1 MFQQVRGGIMG
12 ARVAIVSADDFSP
25 AAIQEKTRSLIELLG
40 GTEKI
45 LPENTR
51 RVLLKPN
58 LVMAAAWDTTA
69 VTTSPHV
76 VTALARIFQE
86 TGAEVVVAEG
96 ASGDTSEFVF
106 EKLGW
111 YERARNLGVA
121 LIDCKG
127 SEGIEVPIPEG
138 KVIHSVRV
146 PKAVTECDFVVSVA
160 KMKTH
165 CETQATFSL
174 KNMKGIMSSDRERKE
189 MHFTDINETLVD
201 LNTVFKPRLAIV
213 EGLYALEGIGPGPTG
228 KPFKLG
234 VLVGGLD
241 AVAVDAVC
249 AGIMGFEPGEVSH
262 IALAAR
268 RGLGVADL
276 SAVDIVGKKIEELQ
290 ARSAERPS
298 TSLEGLLPGTRV
310 LVVKGNPC
318 SNCAMVLA
326 ACLSSLVPAQ
336 VSRECLENGCPIDIL
351 VGPQAVPPPGPGR
364 TQVAVG
370 TCLERYSG
378 EMAYSPGCPPWAK
391 ETARIIASACKR
403 N

>member
-1 MFQQVRGGIMG
+1 MG
-12 ARVAIVSADDFSP
+12 ARVAVVSAEDFSP
-25 AAIQEKTRSLIELLG
+25 EAVQERTGSLIELLG
-40 GTEKI
+40 GVEQI
-45 LPENTR
+45 LPARTR
-51 RVLLKPN
+51 KVLLKPN
-58 LVMAAAWDTTA
+58 LVMAEEWDTTA
-69 VTTSPHV
+69 VTTNPYV
-76 VTALARIFQE
+76 VIALVHIFQSA
-86 TGAEVVVAEG
+86 GVEVVIAEG
-96 ASGDTSEFVF
+96 TSGETSAFVF

-127 SEGIEVPIPEG
+127 SEGIKVPIPDG

-146 PKAVTECDFVVSVA
+146 PKEVTECDFMVSVA

-201 LNTVFKPRLAIV
+201 LSTVFKPHLSIV
-213 EGLYALEGIGPGPTG
+213 EGLYALEGVGPGPTG

-249 AGIMGFEPGEVSH
+249 AGIMRFEPGEVKH
-262 IALAAR
+262 IALAAE

-276 SAVDIVGKKIEELQ
+276 SKIEVVGKRVEEVR
-290 ARSAERPS
+290 AHSVERPP
-298 TSLEGLLPGTRV
+298 TSLEGLLPDTRV
-310 LVVKGNPC
+310 RVIKGNPC

-326 ACLSSLVPAQ
+326 SCLSSLVPAQ
-336 VSRECLENGCPIDIL
+336 ASEECLKNGPPLDIL
-351 VGPQAVPPPGPGR
+351 VGPNAEPPPGPGR
-364 TQVAVG
+364 VQVAVG
-370 TCLERYSG
+370 TCLERYEG
-378 EMAYSPGCPPWAK
+378 KMAYSPGCPPWAK
-391 ETARIIASACKR
+391 ETTRTILDALS
-403 N
+403 ND